1 MQGKIVTESSL
12 PLVVDLDGTLIL
24 TDSLHET
31 LISMLKL
38 YPFKLF
44 KLIKIYFQGKAEFK
58 KFVYE
63 HSDFNADKIPY
74 RHELVNYIQ
83 KQRQQGRKVILATA
97 AYKDIA
103 YKVADFLNCFDDVI
117 ATDSQKNLKG
127 INKFNAI
134 EQKIGRKF
142 IYAGDDSADL
152 PIWKKASGAIVTGN
166 KTDKLIKIIKQSGT
180 PVLKQFSNK
189 DEKMMSWL
197 KAIRLHQCLKNLL
210 LFVPLL
216 TSFQFYDFQKF
227 LIVSTA
233 FIAFSLGASATYI
246 LNDLWDLENDRQ
258 HLNKR
263 HRPFASGDL
272 SIAQGLRVSLLLL
285 MSAGLIS
292 ILISR
297 YFFGIFLLYLL
308 ITTLYSLRLKQ
319 IILLD
324 IIVLSVLY
332 TVRILAGGVVAN
344 IELSYSLLAFSV
356 LIFLSLAT
364 VKRCAEL
371 VSKSDEN
378 NSIAGRGY
386 IKSDLDILWPLGI
399 STYIGAIIVFGLY
412 INAPETIVYYRTPAL
427 LWLAQLLMVYLIGNL
442 WMMTKRGLMHDDPI
456 VFFIQDKKS
465 LILLTLIIYI
475 ILLARYI

>member
-1 MQGKIVTESSL
+1 M
-12 PLVVDLDGTLIL
+12 
-24 TDSLHET
+24 
-31 LISMLKL
+31 
-38 YPFKLF
+38 
-44 KLIKIYFQGKAEFK
+44 
-58 KFVYE
+58 
-63 HSDFNADKIPY
+63 
-74 RHELVNYIQ
+74 
-83 KQRQQGRKVILATA
+83 
-97 AYKDIA
+97 
-103 YKVADFLNCFDDVI
+103 
-117 ATDSQKNLKG
+117 
-127 INKFNAI
+127 
-134 EQKIGRKF
+134 
-142 IYAGDDSADL
+142 
-152 PIWKKASGAIVTGN
+152 
-166 KTDKLIKIIKQSGT
+166 
-180 PVLKQFSNK
+180 
-189 DEKMMSWL
+189 
-197 KAIRLHQCLKNLL
+197 
-210 LFVPLL
+210 
-216 TSFQFYDFQKF
+216 
-227 LIVSTA
+227 
-233 FIAFSLGASATYI
+233 
-246 LNDLWDLENDRQ
+246 
-258 HLNKR
+258 
-263 HRPFASGDL
+263 
-272 SIAQGLRVSLLLL
+272 
-285 MSAGLIS
+285 
-292 ILISR
+292 ISR

-465 LILLTLIIYI
+465 LILLALIIYI